1 MATYG
6 SFPGVEVTTEQGG
19 IQSVSIGLEENV
31 IIFGEA
37 KYDSNGDV
45 DGDASAGDLVSIAAP
60 SETDTFFGE
69 GSEVGD
75 AMNEAISNGAN
86 IDFLRG
92 MAVPQNN
99 VTGETAG
106 SQTGELANVEI
117 KENTDEITWTDDDAD
132 STEFTVEFRYEG
144 APVTPSDAD
153 TVYINPLTGQYAASS
168 GPSSSEFT
176 VDYAHMDYE
185 SAFNEDAVS
194 NYINENETGVLFGMS
209 DSDIVST
216 KLNTVVSSM
225 RDNYQLVTGF
235 CFAEPNG
242 SQELDTVTPENGG
255 AEPRYN
261 TSVYSENYSGFT
273 DADDPGA
280 NQSVL
285 SNAFFK
291 PAPARVGGEHGKT
304 IGGGLAGRYVGNP
317 LDDAVYNEA
326 ISGYSRLQQ
335 SLNKTEAGDLR
346 SEDLIP
352 VRSEGSIRVKGN
364 RATNFSESDSVAA
377 DFWTRRITDRVILVV
392 KQIGDAILG
401 RINNP
406 TTRGEAEDSITR
418 QLGSLAQQGIIKPN
432 GDEENFAVQVYES
445 STNKNQV
452 NIDVQFTPYGIV
464 KNVDTTVTV
473 NV

>member
-6 SFPGVEVTTEQGG
+6 SFPGVEVETKQGG
-19 IQSVSIGLEENV
+19 IQSVSVGLEEKV

-37 KYDSNGDV
+37 NYDSSGSVN
-45 DGDASAGDLVSIAAP
+45 GDASAGELVNIAAP
-60 SETDTFFGE
+60 TEADTFFGE

-86 IDFLRG
+86 IDFLRA
-92 MAVPQNN
+92 MAVPQTE

-106 SQTGELANVEI
+106 TQTGELANVEI
-117 KENTDEITWTDDDAD
+117 KENADEISWDDDGTPLD
-132 STEFTVEFRYEG
+132 VEFRYES
-144 APVTPSDAD
+144 APPTPSDAD
-153 TVYINPLTGQYAASS
+153 TVYINPLTGQYAADSA
-168 GPSSSEFT
+168 PANDFT
-176 VDYAHMDYE
+176 VDYPHMDYE
-185 SAFNEDAVS
+185 TAFQKDAVS
-194 NYINENETGVLFGMS
+194 NYINENETGVLFALS
-209 DSDIVST
+209 DSDTVST
-216 KLNTVVSSM
+216 QLNTVVSTM

-235 CFAEPNG
+235 CFAEPN
-242 SQELDTVTPENGG
+242 SSKELDSVTAESGG

-261 TSVYSENYSGFT
+261 TSNYASS
-273 DADDPGA
+273 A

-285 SNAFFK
+285 NNAFFK
-291 PAPARVGGEHGKT
+291 PAPARVGGEYGKT

-326 ISGYSRLQQ
+326 ISGYSSLQQ
-335 SLNKTEAGDLR
+335 SLNKTEASDLR

-352 VRSEGSIRVKGN
+352 VRSEGSVRVKGN
-364 RATNFSESDSVAA
+364 RATNFSETGSVAA
-377 DFWTRRITDRVILVV
+377 DFWTRRITDRVILIV

-406 TTRGEAEDSITR
+406 DTRTEAEDAIDR
-418 QLGSLAQQGIIKPN
+418 ELGSLAQRGVIKPN
-432 GDEENFAVQVYES
+432 GDEQNFAVQVYES

-452 NIDVQFTPYGIV
+452 NVDVQFTPYGIV